1 MHSKTPKIATFSSWR
16 NDSYA
21 WPNCVGMRTGL
32 FGTIRRLPDIV
43 SRFHGRIRPQCHMI
57 LQYLANLIT
66 GLLAIGVCAA
76 APLTLSTRSD
86 SYNFGQINQGSTSPI
101 KHGFILKNN
110 NAAPI
115 TVDRIAVSCGCT
127 TAVPGGGV
135 SLPDVLA
142 PGKEI
147 EVDTSID
154 PLRLFPGAVEKSVS
168 VYIAGQAQPAAV
180 LEITGTLAPAASFS
194 PDMLNV
200 GDVAYGDG
208 ASLNLTATI
217 DKAMV
222 PSLDVVK
229 FETTDPDIT
238 ADKVSAAP
246 FGANEEAVVYN
257 VELSKAPYITP
268 ILNLTNQLRR
278 L

>member
-1 MHSKTPKIATFSSWR
+1 MADFLRPTISAKSTNCTTTPI
-16 NDSYA
+16 N
-21 WPNCVGMRTGL
+21 
-32 FGTIRRLPDIV
+32 
-43 SRFHGRIRPQCHMI
+43 H
-57 LQYLANLIT
+57 
-66 GLLAIGVCAA
+66 
-76 APLTLSTRSD
+76 
-86 SYNFGQINQGSTSPI
+86 NFT
-101 KHGFILKNN
+101 LKNT
-110 NAAPI
+110 AASPVTVTRI
-115 TVDRIAVSCGCT
+115 TVSCGCT
-127 TAVPGGGV
+127 TATVGGGA

-194 PDMLNV
+194 PDMLNF

-217 DKAMV
+217 DRAMV

-246 FGANEEAVVYN
+246 FGANEETVVYN